1 MICPR
6 CKGQR
11 IIIKADIMKATT
23 VREQCP
29 DCKGLGE
36 VQGDISDG
44 LKVKPEPGQI
54 TYFSLFKGGKPRAV
68 KKFGQHTVKF
78 VITSWYDSTDAGK
91 EFLLKRGFVREKNIL
106 IWRRDAK
113 PKAGEGTGT
122 VPKVQSTGSAEEGGG
137 DQGNDKEAGD
147 GRGDSGNIPDN
158 KD

>member
-1 MICPR
+1 M
-6 CKGQR
+6 
-11 IIIKADIMKATT
+11 D
-23 VREQCP
+23 
-29 DCKGLGE
+29 E
-36 VQGDISDG
+36 VLES
-44 LKVKPEPGQI
+44 
-54 TYFSLFKGGKPRAV
+54 V